1 MITEK
6 EVIAMQ
12 EYYSAKRRALSWYQQ
27 AMIQTDHREM
37 LSLLVYWQFAAD
49 EAAELW
55 KKVEPENQVRL
66 TFISIGHQI

>member
-12 EYYSAKRRALSWYQQ
+12 EYYSAKRRALVWYEL
-27 AMIQTDHREM
+27 AMNNVNDELM
-37 LSLLVYWQFAAD
+37 LSCLFCWQECCD
-49 EAAELW
+49 EANDWW
-55 KKVEPENQVRL
+55 KQIKPENQVRL